1 MDKETSPVA
10 NILTSLLSIA
20 IVFGAINGLLWAC
33 QEQGS
38 QQSKA
43 EYEEKKAEI
52 ESLKSQVENCKSEL
66 DSFKHL
72 AVNNTLESEDYNRY
86 ITIKLNCKNLITRY
100 NDLVPI
106 VNNLS
111 KQANRRI
118 YLIPLV
124 GRGSRGSH

>member
-1 MDKETSPVA
+1 MNKETNPVA
-10 NILTSLLSIA
+10 NILTSLLSIV

-52 ESLKSQVENCKSEL
+52 ESLKSRIEVCKSEL
-66 DSFKHL
+66 DSFKL
-72 AVNNTLESEDYNRY
+72 VAVNNTLEPEAYNRY
-86 ITIKLNCKNLITRY
+86 TAVSSDCKNLINKY

-106 VNNLS
+106 VNNLG
-111 KQANRRI
+111 KQASQRI